1 MPSPRE
7 LDQYETAAEAI
18 LRLFDTFA
26 ADIDGNLGDWIE
38 ELADDY
44 PEISAALF
52 KMANT
57 GH

>member
-7 LDQYETAAEAI
+7 LDEYENAAEAI
-18 LRLFDTFA
+18 LRLFDMFGGN
-26 ADIDGNLGDWIE
+26 DGNLGDWIE

-52 KMANT
+52 KMANI